1 MSLQLIEIVP
11 AVAEKE
17 AVRSIID
24 ATSSAVTQASAEL
37 IESQVTADHARVFV
51 IVETQQDTPEGL
63 AQTVRTAL
71 GDSVTEVTGPDED
84 AVARA
89 RAAVDTPFDRMFKLE
104 V

>member
-51 IVETQQDTPEGL
+51 VVETQQDTP
-63 AQTVRTAL
+63 
-71 GDSVTEVTGPDED
+71 
-84 AVARA
+84 
-89 RAAVDTPFDRMFKLE
+89 
-104 V
+104 